1 MEHAKLG
8 SVISFNKTLRLNRTL
23 RGPAESIKIWLGR
36 TLSITTHHVKITS
49 QKIVNVFIRVFK
61 NLPQSLKSGY
71 GMGFIGVLISGTLL
85 TTAVCL
91 NPKKHTA
98 IKVVLIIAS
107 IAFLCIACAVA
118 CIFRGKFLPIF
129 NTPIGTLPYI

>member
-91 NPKKHTA
+91 NPKTYGNKSRSHYC
-98 IKVVLIIAS
+98 
-107 IAFLCIACAVA
+107 FN
-118 CIFRGKFLPIF
+118 CIFMYCLRSCMHF
-129 NTPIGTLPYI
+129 